1 MSDANLALRIT
12 IHAWKSAFNQ
22 CNSIEFLIC
31 LDFMKLKPL
40 RKSKEL
46 PAFLDHYSADIA
58 GYNPLMEED
67 ESSVVDSPGDNLL
80 AQFTSAVEALQ

>member
-1 MSDANLALRIT
+1 
-12 IHAWKSAFNQ
+12 
-22 CNSIEFLIC
+22 
-31 LDFMKLKPL
+31 MKLKPL